1 MEHRLKKAIIILVS
15 VIATVALF
23 ALTGCA
29 PGPAASPGAAAQPTA
44 SGSQPASSGSKS
56 AASSSQ
62 PAAPSTASPVTI
74 GLVTE
79 VTGAQASTGDNQTNG
94 IKMAMDEIN
103 QKGGIKGQQ
112 VKLVIEDDASTPAG
126 TVTAFNKL
134 MSGQKPTAVF
144 ISNFAN
150 FDMAIEPAIKT
161 AAIPAITGAS
171 GPDVTAA
178 GNPWIF
184 RVRTNDNIMGR
195 LAAEY
200 AVKDMGAKKPAILY
214 VTGDMGAGA
223 SKIVA
228 ENLKS
233 LGVPP
238 VDVESYNPNDKD
250 VTAQLLNMQKAG
262 ADLVI
267 GWGYPPDAAMVM
279 TSMKQLGV
287 KMKLL
292 GSPAYAVSDA
302 LKLAGSAADGVT
314 TITDWVASDD
324 PAVQAW
330 AKKMEA
336 RAHLPANFI
345 HSVYYDGMNIL
356 AQTIEKVGTDPTAIR
371 DGLRAVKDYKG
382 ITGVYSFDKNGDG
395 LRQAYI
401 AQIKDGKPVMIKS
414 IKADQ

>member
-1 MEHRLKKAIIILVS
+1 MELRLKRS
-15 VIATVALF
+15 VLIMVPVLTTAVLLAL
-23 ALTGCA
+23 AGCA
-29 PGPAASPGAAAQPTA
+29 PGPAASTAATAKPAA
-44 SGSQPASSGSKS
+44 SGSGSE
-56 AASSSQ
+56 
-62 PAAPSTASPVTI
+62 SPITI

-79 VTGAQASTGDNQTNG
+79 VTGSQTSTGDNQTNG

-103 QKGGIKGQQ
+103 QKGGIKGRQ
-112 VKLVIEDDASTPAG
+112 VKLAIEDDTSTPPG

-144 ISNFAN
+144 IPNFAN
-150 FDMAIEPAIKT
+150 FDMAIEPAIRA

-171 GPDVTAA
+171 GPGVTAA

-200 AVKDMGAKKPAILY
+200 AVKEMGSKKPAILY
-214 VTGDMGAGA
+214 VTGEMGAGA
-223 SKIVA
+223 SKVVA
-228 ENLKS
+228 DNLKS
-233 LGVPP
+233 LGVPA
-238 VDVESYNPNDKD
+238 VDTESYNPDDKD

-279 TSMKQLGV
+279 TSMNQLGV

-292 GSPAYAVSDA
+292 GSPTYAVSDA
-302 LKLAGSAADGVT
+302 LKLAGNAANGVI

-324 PAVQAW
+324 PAAQDW

-336 RAHLPANFI
+336 RAKLPANFI
-345 HSVYYDGMNIL
+345 HSLYYDGMNIL
-356 AQTIEKVGTDPTAIR
+356 AQTIEKAGTDPTAIR
-371 DGLRAVKDYKG
+371 DGLKAVKGYKG
-382 ITGVYSFDKNGDG
+382 ITGEYTFDQNVDG

-401 AQIKDGKPVMIKS
+401 AQIKDGKPVMVKT

>member
-1 MEHRLKKAIIILVS
+1 MEHRLKKAVIIPVS
-15 VIATVALF
+15 VVAAIALLAL
-23 ALTGCA
+23 AGCA
-29 PGPAASPGAAAQPTA
+29 PGPAASPAATAKPAA
-44 SGSQPASSGSKS
+44 SGS
-56 AASSSQ
+56 
-62 PAAPSTASPVTI
+62 AAPITI

-112 VKLVIEDDASTPAG
+112 VKLSIEDDASTPAG
-126 TVTAFNKL
+126 TVNAFNKL

-171 GPDVTAA
+171 GPGVTAA

-184 RVRTNDNIMGR
+184 RVRTNDTIMGR

-200 AVKDMGAKKPAILY
+200 AVKEMGAKKPAILY
-214 VTGDMGAGA
+214 VSGDMGAGA
-223 SKIVA
+223 SKVVA
-228 ENLKS
+228 DNLKS
-233 LGVPP
+233 LGAPA
-238 VDVESYNPNDKD
+238 VDIESYNADDKD

-267 GWGYPPDAAMVM
+267 GWSYPPDAAMVM

-302 LKLAGSAADGVT
+302 LKLAGNSANGVT
-314 TITDWVASDD
+314 TITDWVATDD
-324 PAVQAW
+324 PTVQAW

-336 RAHLPANFI
+336 RANLPANFI

-356 AQTIEKVGTDPTAIR
+356 AQTIDKVGTDPTAIR
-371 DGLRAVKDYKG
+371 DGLRAVKGYKG
-382 ITGVYSFDKNGDG
+382 ITGEYSFDQNGDG

-401 AQIKDGKPVMIKS
+401 AQIKDGKPVMVKS
-414 IKADQ
+414 ITAGQ

>member
-1 MEHRLKKAIIILVS
+1 MEHRLKKAVIIPVS
-15 VIATVALF
+15 VVAAIALLAL
-23 ALTGCA
+23 AGCA
-29 PGPAASPGAAAQPTA
+29 PGPAASPAATAKPAA
-44 SGSQPASSGSKS
+44 SGS
-56 AASSSQ
+56 
-62 PAAPSTASPVTI
+62 AAPITI

-112 VKLVIEDDASTPAG
+112 VKLSIEDDASTPAG
-126 TVTAFNKL
+126 TVNAFNKL

-171 GPDVTAA
+171 GPGVTAA

-184 RVRTNDNIMGR
+184 RVRTNDTIMGR

-200 AVKDMGAKKPAILY
+200 AVKEMGAKKPAILY
-214 VTGDMGAGA
+214 VSGDMGAGA
-223 SKIVA
+223 SKVVA
-228 ENLKS
+228 DNLKS
-233 LGVPP
+233 LGAPA
-238 VDVESYNPNDKD
+238 VDIESYNADDKD

-267 GWGYPPDAAMVM
+267 GWSYPPDAAMVM

-302 LKLAGSAADGVT
+302 LKLAGNSANGVT
-314 TITDWVASDD
+314 TITDWVANDD
-324 PAVQAW
+324 PTVQAW

-336 RAHLPANFI
+336 RANLPANFI

-356 AQTIEKVGTDPTAIR
+356 AQTIDKVGTDPTAIR
-371 DGLRAVKDYKG
+371 DGLRAVKGYKG
-382 ITGVYSFDKNGDG
+382 ITGEYSFDQNGDG

-401 AQIKDGKPVMIKS
+401 AQIKDGKPVMVKS
-414 IKADQ
+414 ITAGQ